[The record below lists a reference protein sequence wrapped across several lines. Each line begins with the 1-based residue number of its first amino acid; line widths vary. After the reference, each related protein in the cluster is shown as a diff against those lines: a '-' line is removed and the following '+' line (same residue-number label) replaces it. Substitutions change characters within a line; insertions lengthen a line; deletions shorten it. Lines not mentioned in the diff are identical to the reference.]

1 MKTRTLLLLAVGCG
15 LVILVAGSIKLFLVA
30 DDTAPKHLA
39 VGTSGTVGDMVV
51 TVVGVHRNTAQVLI
65 DVALTGA
72 SDTDGATAFVYG
84 TGSKQYKPGP
94 PPAAAGAACGAT
106 VADTVTRCVL
116 AFDTNAPQGVLRYDR
131 AGETLRWD
139 ITSGG

>member
-1 MKTRTLLLLAVGCG
+1 VKTRTLLLLAVGCG

-30 DDTAPKHLA
+30 DDTAPKHLS
-39 VGTSGTVGDMVV
+39 VGASGTVGDMVV
-51 TVVGVHRNTAQVLI
+51 TVVDAHSVANQMLV

-72 SDTDGATAFVYG
+72 TDDDGATSFVYG
-84 TGSKQYKPGP
+84 TGSHQYSPTA
-94 PPAAAGAACGAT
+94 PPAGAGAACGAT
-106 VADTVTRCVL
+106 VADATTRCVL
-116 AFDTNAPQGVLRYDR
+116 AFDTDEPQGVLRYDR

>member
-30 DDTAPKHLA
+30 DDTAPRHLSI
-39 VGTSGTVGDMVV
+39 GSSGTVGDMVV
-51 TVVGVHRNTAQVLI
+51 TVVGVQRGAEQLLV

-72 SDTDGATAFVYG
+72 ADDDGATSFVYG
-84 TGSKQYKPGP
+84 TGSKQYQPGP
-94 PPAAAGAACGAT
+94 PPAGKGTACGPT
-106 VADTVTRCVL
+106 MADTTTRCVL
-116 AFDTNAPQGVLRYDR
+116 AFDTSESQGVLRYDR

>member
-30 DDTAPKHLA
+30 DETAPKHLA
-39 VGTSGTVGDMVV
+39 IGSSGTVGDMVV
-51 TVVGVHRNTAQVLI
+51 TVVGVQRTADQVLV

-72 SDTDGATAFVYG
+72 SDDDGATAFVYG
-84 TGSKQYKPGP
+84 TGSKQFAPGP
-94 PPAAAGAACGAT
+94 PPSDAGSACGAT
-106 VADTVTRCVL
+106 VADSVTRCVL
-116 AFDTNAPQGVLRYDR
+116 AFDTTTPQGVLRYDR

>member
-1 MKTRTLLLLAVGCG
+1 VKTRTLLLLAVGCG

-30 DDTAPKHLA
+30 DDTAPQHLSIGA
-39 VGTSGTVGDMVV
+39 SGTVGDMIV
-51 TVVGVHRNTAQVLI
+51 TVVDVHRTTEQLLV

-72 SDTDGATAFVYG
+72 TDDDGATSFVYG
-84 TGSKQYKPGP
+84 TGSKQYSPVP
-94 PPAAAGAACGAT
+94 PPHGEGTACSST
-106 VADTVTRCVL
+106 VADATTRCVL
-116 AFDTNAPQGVLRYDR
+116 AFDTDEPQGVLRYDR

>member
-30 DDTAPKHLA
+30 DDTSPKHLA
-39 VGTSGTVGDMVV
+39 VGASGTIGDMVV
-51 TVVGVHRNTAQVLI
+51 TLVSVQHTADQTLV

-72 SDTDGATAFVYG
+72 DDADGATSFVFG
-84 TGSKQYKPGP
+84 TGSEQLDSVT
-94 PPAAAGAACGAT
+94 PPAGSGQACAATSAE
-106 VADTVTRCVL
+106 VVTRCVL
-116 AFDTNAPQGVLRYDR
+116 AFDTANAQGVLRYDR